1 MKKRPQAALLLCLIL
16 LLYCAPVHART
27 DMVAG
32 VDLNK
37 PLTVEECV
45 KVALENNHDVAI
57 ARSNVSSSRAATTRA
72 WSGVLPDVS
81 ANAYWDRLTQGPTE
95 QLTLNERTGEIIT
108 SQTESQAFVTYS
120 MGLFASQNLFDW
132 SALQNISQ
140 ARANLVAARHSSRA
154 AENDISYEVRRQF
167 YNLVKA
173 QKLLE
178 VREEGVE
185 RSRGQL
191 ERAES
196 LYELGAVAKSD
207 VLRAKVDLAQAEL
220 DLITV
225 TNVVELEKV
234 RLAKMMG
241 LEYDVEISIESDLTF
256 EVVDFDPQD
265 LQEMAAAN
273 RPDLRAAAE
282 RLRAGQAGLRSA
294 KGGNYPSFFGS
305 FNWRWRDDEFPN
317 STDDF
322 DSRYTWDLAMGI
334 RIPIFDGMLTR
345 GNIGEARAALTTRE
359 REYEDMRDV
368 VELEIKEALIGLEEA
383 RQRIRLSEQ
392 QLEAAQESYKLA
404 EEQYEV
410 GLGTILELTEAGVE
424 LTLAESQ
431 RVDAITDY
439 KVALAFLDR
448 ASGGHVR

>member
-1 MKKRPQAALLLCLIL
+1 MKKRAQAAMLLCLMLVI
-16 LLYCAPVHART
+16 YCAPVHART
-27 DMVAG
+27 DTVAG
-32 VDLNK
+32 VDLSK

-45 KVALENNHDVAI
+45 KVALENNYDVAI
-57 ARSNVSSSRAATTRA
+57 ARSNVNSSRAATTRA
-72 WSGVLPDVS
+72 WSGVLPNVS
-81 ANAYWDRLTQGPTE
+81 ANVYWDRLTQGPTE

-108 SQTESQAFVTYS
+108 SQTQSQAFVTYS

-132 SALQNISQ
+132 SALQNIAQ
-140 ARANLVAARHSSRA
+140 AKASLTAARYSSLA

-178 VREEGVE
+178 VREESVE
-185 RSRGQL
+185 RSKGQL

-241 LEYDVEISIESDLTF
+241 LESDREISIESDLEF
-256 EVVDFDPQD
+256 EEVDLDRQHLP
-265 LQEMAAAN
+265 ETAAAN

-282 RLRAGQAGLRSA
+282 RLRAGQAGVRA
-294 KGGNYPSFFGS
+294 AEGGQYPSFFGS

-317 STDDF
+317 ATSDF
-322 DSRYTWDLAMGI
+322 SSRYTWDVAMGI
-334 RIPIFDGMLTR
+334 SIPIFDGMVTR

-359 REYEDMRDV
+359 REYEEVRDV

-392 QLEAAQESYKLA
+392 QLESAQESYNLA

-410 GLGTILELTEAGVE
+410 GLGTILELTAAGVE

-439 KVALAFLDR
+439 KVAIAFLDR
-448 ASGGHVR
+448 ASGGQLR

>member
-81 ANAYWDRLTQGPTE
+81 ANAYWDRLTQGPTK

-178 VREEGVE
+178 VRDEGVE

-207 VLRAKVDLAQAEL
+207 VLRAKVNLAQAEL

-241 LEYDVEISIESDLTF
+241 LGYDVEISIESDLTF
-256 EVVDFDPQD
+256 EEVDFDPQD

>member
-27 DMVAG
+27 DMAAG
-32 VDLNK
+32 VDLSK

-57 ARSNVSSSRAATTRA
+57 ARSNVNSSRAATTRA

-132 SALQNISQ
+132 SALQNIAQ
-140 ARANLVAARHSSRA
+140 ARANLVAARHSSLA

-207 VLRAKVDLAQAEL
+207 VLRAKVNLAQAEL

-225 TNVVELEKV
+225 INVVELEKV

-241 LEYDVEISIESDLTF
+241 LGYDREISIESDLTF
-256 EVVDFDPQD
+256 EEVDFDPQD

-282 RLRAGQAGLRSA
+282 RLRAGRAGLRSA

-322 DSRYTWDLAMGI
+322 DSRYTWDVAMGI

-345 GNIGEARAALTTRE
+345 GNIGDARAALTTRE

-392 QLEAAQESYKLA
+392 QLESAQESYKLA